1 MRHMPFFVVDA
12 CARSDAPVIP
22 AGEIPMQTVRLN
34 FRVAFIVQLVALAA
48 LLSVSA
54 MPSAHAQVCPFDD
67 GNSSLAVD
75 GLILTRYALG
85 ITGAPLVAGTDIN
98 AVDAVTVEGHIN
110 CPSCGLNITGNPTM
124 TVTDATII
132 SRKLAGFSGA
142 ALTDG
147 LNLGSGT
154 RNTPASVNS
163 FLLAGCGAT
172 GGTVTSITAGTG
184 LTGGVITASGIIAA
198 DTAYLQRRVSSSCS
212 TGSFITAIAAD
223 GSITCS
229 TPSAGASGTVTNIA
243 TGTGLTGG
251 PISTT
256 GTITADTTY
265 LQRRVTSSCSA
276 GSFITAIAA
285 DGTATCG
292 TPPAGTN
299 GTVTSIATG
308 PGLAGGPISTTG
320 TINLAAT
327 QLLPTVACAN
337 NQVPKWNGSAWL
349 CANDATTGSA
359 WVQGG
364 NAFGAPGAIGTT
376 DAQPLTVKSGGAAV
390 SLLTSGNN
398 GLRITESTSTTVGA
412 IVGGGIHPQT
422 IFANTVNGSAANIV
436 AANIVGAT
444 IGGGGFLDFNGTPA
458 HPNYVGGHFGTVG
471 GGLENSAS
479 GPAAV
484 VSGGERNGA
493 DGGYATVGGGYSN
506 SATEDSATVGGG
518 YSNSAAGHSATVGG
532 GRYNSASAQNA
543 VVGGGAYN
551 IASYASATVS
561 GGYENTASGQ
571 NSTVSG
577 GSGNTASG
585 QNSTVSGGYGNTADG
600 FGSVAMGRRAKTL
613 GNGSFQFADSSNV
626 DFSSSTDNAF
636 RVRATGGVRFV
647 TDIDGT
653 GATTWSCAAFAGAGW
668 SCSSDRNLKQG
679 LKKLDGKKVLAKLAA
694 MPVYQWQPKG
704 QNAHVKHVGPMAQDF
719 MKAFGVGDDDKMI
732 GMQDADGVALAAIQ
746 GLNQIVKAKD
756 AKIAALE
763 KANAVMQREMAAIKK
778 RLGM

>member
-12 CARSDAPVIP
+12 RARSDAPVIP
-22 AGEIPMQTVRLN
+22 AGEIPMQTARLN
-34 FRVAFIVQLVALAA
+34 FRVAFIAQLVALAA

-172 GGTVTSITAGTG
+172 GGTVSSITAGTG

-229 TPSAGASGTVTNIA
+229 TPSTGASGTVTNIA

-292 TPPAGTN
+292 TPPRRYERHGHQHRYR
-299 GTVTSIATG
+299 
-308 PGLAGGPISTTG
+308 PGARRRPDQHDRHDQSGR
-320 TINLAAT
+320 
-327 QLLPTVACAN
+327 
-337 NQVPKWNGSAWL
+337 
-349 CANDATTGSA
+349 DAT
-359 WVQGG
+359 
-364 NAFGAPGAIGTT
+364 
-376 DAQPLTVKSGGAAV
+376 AAHRC
-390 SLLTSGNN
+390 
-398 GLRITESTSTTVGA
+398 LRQRSD
-412 IVGGGIHPQT
+412 PQM
-422 IFANTVNGSAANIV
+422 
-436 AANIVGAT
+436 
-444 IGGGGFLDFNGTPA
+444 
-458 HPNYVGGHFGTVG
+458 
-471 GGLENSAS
+471 
-479 GPAAV
+479 
-484 VSGGERNGA
+484 ER
-493 DGGYATVGGGYSN
+493 
-506 SATEDSATVGGG
+506 
-518 YSNSAAGHSATVGG
+518 
-532 GRYNSASAQNA
+532 
-543 VVGGGAYN
+543 
-551 IASYASATVS
+551 
-561 GGYENTASGQ
+561 
-571 NSTVSG
+571 
-577 GSGNTASG
+577 
-585 QNSTVSGGYGNTADG
+585 
-600 FGSVAMGRRAKTL
+600 L
-613 GNGSFQFADSSNV
+613 
-626 DFSSSTDNAF
+626 
-636 RVRATGGVRFV
+636 
-647 TDIDGT
+647 
-653 GATTWSCAAFAGAGW
+653 
-668 SCSSDRNLKQG
+668 
-679 LKKLDGKKVLAKLAA
+679 
-694 MPVYQWQPKG
+694 
-704 QNAHVKHVGPMAQDF
+704 
-719 MKAFGVGDDDKMI
+719 
-732 GMQDADGVALAAIQ
+732 GVALCQRCDHRQRLDTGRQRVWRAGGDWNYGCAAAD
-746 GLNQIVKAKD
+746 G
-756 AKIAALE
+756 E
-763 KANAVMQREMAAIKK
+763 EWRRGRELAY
-778 RLGM
+778 LW

>member
-1 MRHMPFFVVDA
+1 
-12 CARSDAPVIP
+12 
-22 AGEIPMQTVRLN
+22 MQTARLN
-34 FRVAFIVQLVALAA
+34 FRVAFIAQLVALAA

-172 GGTVTSITAGTG
+172 GGTVSSITAGTG

-229 TPSAGASGTVTNIA
+229 NPSTGASGTVTNIA

-349 CANDATTGSA
+349 CANDATTGTA

-364 NAFGAPGAIGTT
+364 NAFGAPGVIGTT

-390 SLLTSGNN
+390 SLLTAGNN
-398 GLRITESTSTTVGA
+398 GLRITENTSTTVGA
-412 IVGGGIHPQT
+412 AIGVGVHPQT
-422 IFANTVNGSAANIV
+422 TFTNTVNGSPANTV

-444 IGGGGFLDFNGTPA
+444 IGGGGFLDFTGPPA
-458 HPNYVGGHFGTVG
+458 HTNYVGGHFGTVG

-484 VSGGERNGA
+484 VSGGQLNQA
-493 DGGYATVGGGYSN
+493 DGGYATVAGGTSNGATGSYS
-506 SATEDSATVGGG
+506 TVGGG
-518 YSNSAAGHSATVGG
+518 YSNSAAGDSATVGG
-532 GRYNSASAQNA
+532 GLFNAATGQYAAVGGGEGNQAASGNA
-543 VVGGGAYN
+543 VVGGGIGNYATG
-551 IASYASATVS
+551 ASSVVS
-561 GGYENTASGQ
+561 GGATNAASAQYSTVIGGRSNTANGLYSAVGGGQ
-571 NSTVSG
+571 N
-577 GSGNTASG
+577 
-585 QNSTVSGGYGNTADG
+585 NTADG
-600 FGSVAMGRRAKTL
+600 DYSVAMGRRAKTL
-613 GNGSFQFADSSNV
+613 GNGSFQFADSNNF
-626 DFSSSTDNAF
+626 DFSSSTVNAF

-647 TDIDGT
+647 TEIDGT

-679 LKKLDGKKVLAKLAA
+679 LKKLDGKKILAKLAA

-704 QNAHVKHVGPMAQDF
+704 QNAHVKHFGPMAQDF